1 MEYNT
6 QNPKIK
12 IREYGRNLQKLIDH
26 AATIED
32 DEVRQQ
38 VAEGLVNLMNQLSP
52 QSRTLDDQKAKL
64 WHHLNIISEEKMKVE
79 TPEGVEFVPLD
90 TEITQVEYP
99 YNKIKFKHYGKNVE
113 TMIEAAKQ
121 MVDREKQEAFAVIIG
136 SYMKMVNKSWNAEH
150 VSSEVIIED
159 LKTLSGGILELPA
172 DANLDSLSKFTK
184 KKRRSPNSTY
194 KSKGSYSN
202 NGSNNRRNNKYNG
215 SYNKNKNNNNNKNRR
230 RPNRS

>member
-32 DEVRQQ
+32 DAVRQQ

-64 WHHLNIISEEKMKVE
+64 WHHLNIISEDKMEVT
-79 TPEGVEFVPLD
+79 TPEGIEFVPID
-90 TEITQVEYP
+90 METVHVEYP

-113 TMIEAAKQ
+113 TMIESAKQ
-121 MVDREKQEAFAVIIG
+121 MVDREKQEAFALIIG
-136 SYMKMVNKSWNAEH
+136 SYMKMVHKSWNAEH
-150 VSSEVIIED
+150 ISSEVIIED

-172 DANLDSLSKFTK
+172 DSNIDGLSKFSK
-184 KKRRSPNSTY
+184 KKKRSPNSNY
-194 KSKGSYSN
+194 KNKSHSN
-202 NGSNNRRNNKYNG
+202 NKGHNNNRRNNKYSNY
-215 SYNKNKNNNNNKNRR
+215 SNNNNNKNRR
-230 RPNRS
+230 RSSRS

>member
-32 DEVRQQ
+32 DAERQQ

-79 TPEGVEFVPLD
+79 TPEGIEFVPFD
-90 TEITQVEYP
+90 TTEAEIEYP
-99 YNKIKFKHYGKNVE
+99 YNKIKYKHYGKNVE
-113 TMIEAAKQ
+113 NMVEAAKQ
-121 MVDREKQEAFAVIIG
+121 MVDREKQEAFALVIG
-136 SYMKMVNKSWNAEH
+136 SYMKMVHKSWNAEH
-150 VSSEVIIED
+150 ISMKI
-159 LKTLSGGILELPA
+159 
-172 DANLDSLSKFTK
+172 
-184 KKRRSPNSTY
+184 
-194 KSKGSYSN
+194 
-202 NGSNNRRNNKYNG
+202 
-215 SYNKNKNNNNNKNRR
+215 
-230 RPNRS
+230 